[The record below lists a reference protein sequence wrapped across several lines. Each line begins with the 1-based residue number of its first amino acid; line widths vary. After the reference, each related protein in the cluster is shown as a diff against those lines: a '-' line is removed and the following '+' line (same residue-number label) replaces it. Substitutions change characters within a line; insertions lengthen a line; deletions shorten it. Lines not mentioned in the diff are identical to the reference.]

1 MLFDFFLCILL
12 KISSIS
18 SDLSPKVNSM
28 NKATFTVLVFCFTS
42 FFCFSQKELTGID
55 LSKIKTLKD
64 SLSFNDKVNKLQQFV
79 NEDRLDIAEP
89 LANQLIDIAND
100 IEYTRGLGL
109 VYRLKGVLNNELNRY
124 LESNES
130 FEKATFNFQK
140 IEDKNGLAMVS
151 NDRYI
156 IERNKG
162 NIEEAANHLLD
173 AKLQREQLK
182 DSIGLTAVYNN
193 LAIIYKELNDIP
205 NAEKFYLKSMKM
217 ARRLKLK
224 GVGLTINNLALL
236 HTEGGK
242 LEEAKVLLK
251 EALQINKAEN
261 DLRHTAQSYSI
272 MAKVAMYGK
281 EYEKAKK
288 FYDTTQCVGTQA
300 NFKLIVH
307 NAKQQ
312 LGIIALE
319 QNEFKKAEEYLKVAR
334 EDLIKSNVTSL
345 ILKNYK
351 YSFKLDSTRGN
362 LLGAI
367 AWQKKY
373 QELSDKRM
381 NDLTTKKVENTKSRY
396 EAQLEQLRL
405 QDEKEKREQQTKE
418 QLFKYRLMTFISL
431 AVIAVILVFMIL
443 IIKTRKER
451 KRYIKELNESNQVKN
466 KLFSIISHDL
476 KNEIHG
482 LESSLNLMKEDVIS
496 TEEFKEIVPLLAN
509 RTHQTSI
516 LLNNLLNWSK
526 SQMKELNPKP
536 TTFDITEVISNK
548 FTFFRPKAEKKD
560 IQLINQLGSAKI
572 FADKDM
578 FGIVAQ
584 NLIANAIKFCN
595 SGDSIALTAREKEDF
610 YEICFEDT
618 GVGIDPENLNKLFAE
633 DTFTTNGTENET
645 GTGLGLRICKELIEL
660 NRGRIEVESIPGKG
674 STFCVQL
681 PKAA

>member
-1 MLFDFFLCILL
+1 
-12 KISSIS
+12 
-18 SDLSPKVNSM
+18 M
-28 NKATFTVLVFCFTS
+28 NKAILTFVIFCAMNLLG
-42 FFCFSQKELTGID
+42 FSQSQFSAVD
-55 LSKIKTLKD
+55 FSKIENVKD
-64 SLSFNDKVNKLQQFV
+64 SLLFNSAVNDLQHYV
-79 NEDRLDIAEP
+79 NEDQLDRAD
-89 LANQLIDIAND
+89 DIANKLIKLGHD
-100 IEYTRGLGL
+100 IKYFKGLGL
-109 VYRLKGVLNNELNRY
+109 VYRLKGVINNELNK
-124 LESNES
+124 SIDSKES
-130 FEKATFNFQK
+130 FEKAVLNFQK
-140 IEDKNGLAMVS
+140 VNDKNGLAMVS
-151 NDRYI
+151 NDRYN

-162 NIEEAANHLLD
+162 NIEQATNHLLD
-173 AKLQREQLK
+173 AKLHREQLK
-182 DSIGLTAVYNN
+182 DSVGLSAVYNN

-205 NAEKFYLKSMKM
+205 NAEKFYLKSMNMGK
-217 ARRLKLK
+217 KLK
-224 GVGLTINNLALL
+224 SNGVGLVINNLALL
-236 HTEGGK
+236 YTEGGK
-242 LEEAKVLLK
+242 LKEAQKLLEEALV
-251 EALQINKAEN
+251 INKAED
-261 DLRHTAQSYSI
+261 DLRHMAQSYSI

-300 NFKLIVH
+300 NFKIIVL

-319 QNEFKKAEEYLKVAR
+319 QQEYDKAEKYLEIAR
-334 EDLIKSNVTSL
+334 EDLVKSNVTSL

-351 YSFKLDSTRGN
+351 HSFKLDSARGN
-362 LLGAI
+362 LLSAI

-381 NDLTTKKVENTKSRY
+381 NDITTKKVENTKSRY
-396 EAQLEQLRL
+396 EAELKQLKLI
-405 QDEKEKREQQTKE
+405 DEKEKREQKTKE
-418 QLFKYRLMTFISL
+418 ELFRYRLLAFISL
-431 AVIAVILVFMIL
+431 AVIAVILVFMVL

-482 LESSLNLMKEDVIS
+482 LEGSLNLMKEDVIS

-526 SQMKELNPKP
+526 SQMKELNAQP

-548 FTFFRPKAEKKD
+548 FTFFKPKAEKKD
-560 IQLINQLGSAKI
+560 IKLINKLDPTMI

-595 SGDSIALTAREKEDF
+595 PGDSIALISKEKENH

-618 GVGIDPENLNKLFAE
+618 GVGIDPSNLNKLFAE

-645 GTGLGLRICKELIEL
+645 GTGLGLKICKELIEL
-660 NRGRIEVESIPGKG
+660 NQGKIKVESTLGKG
-674 STFCVQL
+674 STFYISL

>member
-1 MLFDFFLCILL
+1 M
-12 KISSIS
+12 SS
-18 SDLSPKVNSM
+18 
-28 NKATFTVLVFCFTS
+28 FCY
-42 FFCFSQKELTGID
+42 SQTELTGID
-55 LSKIKTLKD
+55 LTQIKTLKD
-64 SLSFNDKVNKLQQFV
+64 SLLFNSKVNKLQQFV
-79 NEDRLDIAEP
+79 DEDRFDIAEP
-89 LANQLIDIAND
+89 LADQLIEIAND
-100 IEYTRGLGL
+100 IEYTQGLGF
-109 VYRLKGVLNNELNRY
+109 VYRLKGVIDNDLNKY
-124 LESNES
+124 LESDEN
-130 FEKATFNFQK
+130 FEKATRYFK
-140 IEDKNGLAMVS
+140 KVEDKNGLAMVC

-162 NIEEAANHLLD
+162 NIELAADHLLD
-173 AKLQREQLK
+173 AKLLREQLK
-182 DSIGLTAVYNN
+182 DSIGLAAAYNN

-205 NAEKFYLKSMKM
+205 NAEKFYLKSMHLSK
-217 ARRLKLK
+217 RLKTK

-236 HTEGGK
+236 YTEGGK
-242 LEEAKVLLK
+242 LKEAQKLLEEAIVV
-251 EALQINKAEN
+251 NKAEN
-261 DLRHTAQSYSI
+261 DTRHTAQSYSI
-272 MAKVAMYGK
+272 MAKVAMYNK
-281 EYEKAKK
+281 EYEKAKR

-300 NFKLIVH
+300 NFKIIVM

-319 QNEFKKAEEYLKVAR
+319 QNEYKKAEEYLKVAR

-367 AWQKKY
+367 GWQKKY

-396 EAQLEQLRL
+396 EAQLEQLKL
-405 QDEKEKREQQTKE
+405 IDEKEKREQKTKE
-418 QLFKYRLMTFISL
+418 ELFRYRLLAFISL
-431 AVIAVILVFMIL
+431 AVIAVILVFMFL

-451 KRYIKELNESNQVKN
+451 KRYIQELNESNQVKN

-482 LESSLNLMKEDVIS
+482 LESSLNLMKEDIIS
-496 TEEFKEIVPLLAN
+496 AEEFKEIVPLLAN

-536 TTFDITEVISNK
+536 VKFDITEVISNK

-560 IQLINQLGSAKI
+560 IQLINKLDQTMI

-595 SGDSIALTAREKEDF
+595 PGDSIALVSREKEDH

-618 GVGIDPENLNKLFAE
+618 GVGIDPANLNKLFAE

-660 NRGRIEVESIPGKG
+660 NKGRIQVESILGKG